1 MEIYI
6 YTDMHTRLP
15 GEIFTAVVVNSNV
28 TSLSVK
34 VRSKINIL
42 RLESSGGR
50 ERTFEGRE
58 REKIVARANE
68 LTIELMV
75 RRYAGKHETDPRL
88 TTHDLDVYYGLIN
101 VTSVLAI
108 GMEANGK
115 GGRKWRK
122 WQRVSFHP
130 SPRGPMPLLP
140 KRDDDSGI
148 R

>member
-1 MEIYI
+1 
-6 YTDMHTRLP
+6 MHTRLP

-115 GGRKWRK
+115 GGRKW
-122 WQRVSFHP
+122 
-130 SPRGPMPLLP
+130 
-140 KRDDDSGI
+140 
-148 R
+148 

>member
-6 YTDMHTRLP
+6 YIYIQICTLP

-122 WQRVSFHP
+122 WRQRVSFHP
-130 SPRGPMPLLP
+130 ESPRTDASP
-140 KRDDDSGI
+140 SET
-148 R
+148 